1 MKRSRKEA
9 LSISSSD
16 EESNSLV
23 SIVEVEAR
31 IVKSAQKVGVMT
43 ISTLIISFSIV
54 LIHNKKIIV
63 AFMYNYLYVL
73 YI

>member
-1 MKRSRKEA
+1 M
-9 LSISSSD
+9 SISSSD